1 MLQWTVWEN
10 LEEELDT
17 AGLHRVHISKITSKA
32 TQGRQGVNFFLFV
45 LFPRNDHIYKF

>member
-17 AGLHRVHISKITSKA
+17 AGLHKVHISKIKQHQKLHRADRVSH
-32 TQGRQGVNFFLFV
+32 LFSFV
-45 LFPRNDHIYKF
+45 VSVSIS